1 MTKILEQ
8 KIRNPYPIKEDKSDR
23 WISLSEID
31 QKNNTTSIGLH
42 GKLLDE
48 NSVTAGNLP
57 TDTAIIT
64 SPAQIT
70 TATAIITS
78 PNQLATDTAI
88 ISSSSQI
95 ATTTAIITD
104 SSQLA
109 AGIINNN
116 HISGVS
122 GAKIQDG
129 TIDGSKIIGNTLS
142 GNSFVNSSLN
152 LNKLNTKLKGVLI
165 DAINPDDMIIGD
177 NDSKNILKFSL
188 NNYTLDLSSNE
199 LPKCDFYL
207 TTISSDGQ
215 TTSISSTFFMK
226 ISINSLN
233 NNTTYSL
240 EIPKVIIACQTN
252 NNTYLYE
259 NKEIILNN
267 SFTFKENNSFSVISA
282 EDSIIEYP
290 NFKIL
295 NEVYFKQY
303 LQEYWDAFEAYIS
316 PFRDQI
322 NLDVENGTVSNFTA
336 DNLNRT
342 WDWFND
348 TFNISKDDINSS
360 YISYSSWLDFKNIMY
375 LSQDDY
381 DKLGIWIKI

>member
-31 QKNNTTSIGLH
+31 QENNTTSIGLH

-88 ISSSSQI
+88 ITSPSQI
-95 ATTTAIITD
+95 ATTTAIITT

-109 AGIINNN
+109 TGIINND

-129 TIDGSKIIGNTLS
+129 TINGSKIIGNTLS
-142 GNSFVNSSLN
+142 GNSFTDSSLN
-152 LNKLNTKLKGVLI
+152 LNKLNTRLKGVLI
-165 DAINPDDMIIGD
+165 DTINPDDMIIGN
-177 NDSKNILKFSL
+177 NDSKNILEFSL
-188 NNYTLDLSSNE
+188 NDYILS
-199 LPKCDFYL
+199 LPGDGLSKRDFYL
-207 TTISSDGQ
+207 TSISSNE
-215 TTSISSTFFMK
+215 TTSSTFFVK
-226 ISINSLN
+226 FSVKTLN
-233 NNTTYSL
+233 NNTIYSL
-240 EIPKVIIACQTN
+240 ENSNIIIACQTDDN
-252 NNTYLYE
+252 DFYYE
-259 NKEIILNN
+259 NNAIIADDY
-267 SFTFKENNSFSVISA
+267 FTFKENSSFNIISTGNSTL
-282 EDSIIEYP
+282 EYP

-295 NEVYFKQY
+295 SEAYFKQY
-303 LQEYWDAFEAYIS
+303 IQDYWEAFTRYIS
-316 PFRDQI
+316 NQSSID
-322 NLDVENGTVSNFTA
+322 LDVNTGTISNFTVNN
-336 DNLNRT
+336 DDLHRT
-342 WDWFND
+342 WNWFND
-348 TFNISKDDINSS
+348 TFITSEDEIGNSS
-360 YISYSSWLDFKNIMY
+360 YISYSNWSNFKNEML